1 MKQKINIYTNIKS
14 YEFFNQI
21 VNKYILNYKTIDDL
35 LSDPIK
41 NDQGG
46 IIINNNINKFEINLN
61 LLSKNYI
68 VITSNKEVN
77 KTRKNI
83 QILTP
88 PFFPYQL
95 ENNIENFFNNN
106 FYEIK
111 DIVIRNQNIF
121 NSKNKKMQP
130 LTEIESKILTYLI
143 TNKICTKEYIKEN
156 ILNIKSSIETNSVDT
171 HLTRI
176 RKKFDIINTELII
189 KSKNNAVSIETNQKN
204 LD

>member
-46 IIINNNINKFEINLN
+46 IIIDNNINKFEIDLN

-88 PFFPYQL
+88 PLFPYQL
-95 ENNIENFFNNN
+95 EDNIENFFNNN

-111 DIVIRNQNIF
+111 DIVIRNQNIY
-121 NSKNKKMQP
+121 NSKNKKTQP
-130 LTEIESKILTYLI
+130 LTEIESKILAYLI
-143 TNKICTKEYIKEN
+143 TNKLCTKEYIKEN

-176 RKKFDIINTELII
+176 RKKFDIINAELII
-189 KSKNNAVSIETNQKN
+189 KSKNNAVSIETNQKS

>member
-46 IIINNNINKFEINLN
+46 IIINNNIKKFEINLN

-121 NSKNKKMQP
+121 NSNNKKMQP

-176 RKKFDIINTELII
+176 RKKFDIINSELII
-189 KSKNNAVSIETNQKN
+189 KSKNNAVSIETNQKS

>member
-21 VNKYILNYKTIDDL
+21 VNKYILNYKTIEDL

-46 IIINNNINKFEINLN
+46 IIINNNINKFEIDLT

-88 PFFPYQL
+88 PLFPYQL
-95 ENNIENFFNNN
+95 EDNIENFFNNN

-111 DIVIRNQNIF
+111 DIVIRNQNIY
-121 NSKNKKMQP
+121 NSKNKKTQP
-130 LTEIESKILTYLI
+130 LTEIESKILAYLI
-143 TNKICTKEYIKEN
+143 TNKLCTKEYIKEN
-156 ILNIKSSIETNSVDT
+156 ILNIKPSIETNSVDT

-189 KSKNNAVSIETNQKN
+189 KSKNNAVSIETNQKS

>member
-121 NSKNKKMQP
+121 NSNNKKMQT

-143 TNKICTKEYIKEN
+143 TIKICTKEYIKEN

-176 RKKFDIINTELII
+176 RKKFDIINSELII
-189 KSKNNAVSIETNQKN
+189 KSKNNAVSIETNQKS

>member
-35 LSDPIK
+35 LFDPIK

-77 KTRKNI
+77 KTKKNI

-143 TNKICTKEYIKEN
+143 TNKLCTKEYIKEN

-176 RKKFDIINTELII
+176 RKKFDIINAELII
-189 KSKNNAVSIETNQKN
+189 KSKNNAVSIETNQKS

>member
-77 KTRKNI
+77 KTKKNI

-88 PFFPYQL
+88 PLFPYQL

-143 TNKICTKEYIKEN
+143 TNKLCTKEYIKEN

-176 RKKFDIINTELII
+176 RKKFDIINAELII
-189 KSKNNAVSIETNQKN
+189 KSKNNAVLIESNQKS

>member
-77 KTRKNI
+77 KTKKNI

-88 PFFPYQL
+88 PLFPYQL

-143 TNKICTKEYIKEN
+143 TNKLCTKEYIKEN

>member
-1 MKQKINIYTNIKS
+1 MKKKINIYTNIKS
-14 YEFFNQI
+14 YKFFNQI
-21 VNKYILNYKTIDDL
+21 VKKYILNYKTIDEL

-41 NDQGG
+41 NDEGG
-46 IIINNNINKFEINLN
+46 IILNSEVNKFEIDLN
-61 LLSKNYI
+61 LLFKNYI
-68 VITSNKEVN
+68 IITSNKKVN
-77 KTRKNI
+77 KTKKNI

-88 PFFPYQL
+88 PFFPHQL
-95 ENNIENFFNNN
+95 ENNIENFFNDN

-121 NSKNKKMQP
+121 NSKNKKMHP
-130 LTEIESKILTYLI
+130 LTEIESKILTHLI
-143 TNKICTKEYIKEN
+143 TNKLCTKEYIKEN

-189 KSKNNAVSIETNQKN
+189 KSKNNIVSIETNQKN

>member
-1 MKQKINIYTNIKS
+1 MRQNINIYTNIKS
-14 YEFFNQI
+14 YKFFNQI
-21 VNKYILNYKTIDDL
+21 LKKYILNYKTIDEL
-35 LSDPIK
+35 LSNPIK
-41 NDQGG
+41 NDEGG
-46 IIINNNINKFEINLN
+46 IILNSEVNKFEIDLN
-61 LLSKNYI
+61 LLFKNYI
-68 VITSNKEVN
+68 IITSNKKVN
-77 KTRKNI
+77 KTKKNI

-88 PFFPYQL
+88 PFYPHQL
-95 ENNIENFFNNN
+95 ENNIENFFNDN

-130 LTEIESKILTYLI
+130 LTEIESKILTHLI
-143 TNKICTKEYIKEN
+143 TNKLCTKEYIKEN

-189 KSKNNAVSIETNQKN
+189 KSKNNIVSIETNQKN

>member
-1 MKQKINIYTNIKS
+1 MRQKINIYTNIKS
-14 YEFFNQI
+14 YKFFNQI
-21 VNKYILNYKTIDDL
+21 VKKYILNYKTIDEL

-41 NDQGG
+41 NDEGG
-46 IIINNNINKFEINLN
+46 IILNNEVNNFEIDLN
-61 LLSKNYI
+61 LLFKNYI
-68 VITSNKEVN
+68 VITSNKKVN
-77 KTRKNI
+77 KTKKNI

-88 PFFPYQL
+88 PFFPHQL

-130 LTEIESKILTYLI
+130 LTEIESKILTHLI
-143 TNKICTKEYIKEN
+143 TNKLCTKEYIKEN

-189 KSKNNAVSIETNQKN
+189 KSKNNIVSIETNQKN

>member
-1 MKQKINIYTNIKS
+1 MRQKINIYTNIKS
-14 YEFFNQI
+14 YKFFNQI
-21 VNKYILNYKTIDDL
+21 VKKYILNYKTIDEL
-35 LSDPIK
+35 LFDPIK
-41 NDQGG
+41 NDEGG
-46 IIINNNINKFEINLN
+46 IILNNEVNKFEIDLN
-61 LLSKNYI
+61 LLSRNYI
-68 VITSNKEVN
+68 VITSNKKFN
-77 KTRKNI
+77 KTKKNI

-106 FYEIK
+106 FYEMK
-111 DIVIRNQNIF
+111 DIVIRNQNIL

-143 TNKICTKEYIKEN
+143 TNKLCTKEYIKEN

-189 KSKNNAVSIETNQKN
+189 KSKNNILSIETNQEN
-204 LD
+204 SD

>member
-111 DIVIRNQNIF
+111 DIVIRNQSIF

-130 LTEIESKILTYLI
+130 LTEIESKILKYLI
-143 TNKICTKEYIKEN
+143 TNKLCTKEYIKEN

-189 KSKNNAVSIETNQKN
+189 KSKNNIVSIETNQKN

>member
-121 NSKNKKMQP
+121 NSNNKKMQP

-143 TNKICTKEYIKEN
+143 TNKLCTKEYIKEN

-189 KSKNNAVSIETNQKN
+189 KSKNNIVSIETNQKN